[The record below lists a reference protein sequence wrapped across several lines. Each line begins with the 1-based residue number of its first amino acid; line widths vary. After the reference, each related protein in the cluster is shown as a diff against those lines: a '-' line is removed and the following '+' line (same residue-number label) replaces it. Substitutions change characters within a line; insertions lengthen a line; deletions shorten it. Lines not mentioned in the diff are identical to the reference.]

1 MLTFKDW
8 LLIAGVG
15 AGLALAGLEAI
26 SLTGAAQL
34 PPGAAALVN
43 GAPIALSRHEELA
56 QRFAIGRKGKNLSPK
71 DSALLLERLVEEE
84 LLFQR
89 AQEMGLVRGDPILRG
104 RAVQSVI
111 ALIRE
116 EAAATPPGEETL
128 RAFYRAQA
136 QLFAPPARLHLRRI
150 YCPRPEQAQAAAAA
164 LAAGAAFTEVA
175 QSQCTPAPVPL
186 PDRPL
191 PPAKI
196 QTYLGETLAAA
207 ALAMEEGGVIGPLE
221 TPGGLHFLQL
231 AAREARPPPPFQ
243 DVRDRVADLYL
254 REREDAALRRTL
266 ERLKTE
272 AYITR
277 STFSEPPLREPAT
290 PPRRT
295 AAGRGDGRRA
305 DAGRRS

>member
-8 LLIAGVG
+8 LLIIGVG

-26 SLTGAAQL
+26 SLTSAAQL

-116 EAAATPPGEETL
+116 EAAATPRPAKRPCAPSTGRRRSSSPLRPGSICAE
-128 RAFYRAQA
+128 
-136 QLFAPPARLHLRRI
+136 I

-175 QSQCTPAPVPL
+175 QSQCAPAPVPL

-277 STFSEPPLREPAT
+277 STFSE
-290 PPRRT
+290 T
-295 AAGRGDGRRA
+295 AAP
-305 DAGRRS
+305 